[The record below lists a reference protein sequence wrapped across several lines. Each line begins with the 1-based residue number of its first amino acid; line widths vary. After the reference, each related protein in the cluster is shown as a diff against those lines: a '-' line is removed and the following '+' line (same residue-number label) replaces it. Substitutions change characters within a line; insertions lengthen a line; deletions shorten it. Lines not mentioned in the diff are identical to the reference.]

1 MKQKLTKAERKALTL
16 PVNDEISACLACL
29 RQDMEMLREG
39 TWVPDEES
47 CDASLQMLER
57 LEYLI
62 RRLPCDS

>member
-1 MKQKLTKAERKALTL
+1 MKQKLTKVERKALTL

-39 TWVPDEES
+39 TWVPDEGS